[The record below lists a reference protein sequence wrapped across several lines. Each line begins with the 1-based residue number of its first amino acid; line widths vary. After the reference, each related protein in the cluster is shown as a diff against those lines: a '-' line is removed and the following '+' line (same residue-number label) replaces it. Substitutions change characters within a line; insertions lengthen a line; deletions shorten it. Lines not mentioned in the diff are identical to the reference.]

1 MKVKKYETEVA
12 GRALDVEFS
21 DLASQASGSVLVRYG
36 GTVVFATATIAREP
50 KSTASYF
57 PLSVDYEEKFY
68 AAGQI
73 LGSRFM
79 RREGRPSEEAVLTGR
94 LIDRT
99 LRPLFNHKIR
109 HDVQVVVMTLAIDG
123 DNDPDVPAILAASL
137 AVATSPIPW
146 DGPVS
151 PFRVALKD
159 GEVIL
164 NPAYE
169 DRKTTTLDLIA
180 CVKSGK
186 INMIEAG
193 ASEVPENDIV
203 RAIEKAMPEFER
215 LERFQKDIIAEVGKS
230 KMEIA
235 VPELPD
241 AAEELFKKHIAPH
254 LEDAIYGARD
264 KSEERSGVGEL
275 LKEWKKS
282 VEEQFGPPA
291 GGLAEPYFED
301 AVDVIVHKNILERDR
316 RPDGRKMNEV
326 RPLYAKAGAI
336 ERTHG
341 SGIFYRGE
349 THILTVATL
358 GAPSDVLLI
367 EGMEVQMKKRFMHH
381 YNFPPFSTGET
392 GRMGAPGRREI
403 GHGALAERAL
413 LPVIPPKE
421 IFPYTIRLVSEAMSS
436 NGSTSMSSTC
446 ASTLALMD
454 AGVPIKEPVAGI
466 AMGLMMESGGENNFK
481 VLTDIQGPEDHHG
494 DMDFKAAGTKNGI
507 TAIQMD
513 VKVEGIT
520 LKMLASTLKDALA
533 ARTKI
538 MSVMLEAIP
547 RHRDSISIYAP
558 RIISMQI
565 HPDKIRDVIGP
576 GGKVINKII
585 EDTGAEIDIEQ
596 TGEVFITARSKEAAE
611 KAQEIIKSI
620 TREFKVGEEIIG
632 TVSRLFEFGAMVEIA
647 PKQEGL
653 VHISELAPFRVG
665 KVRDIVN
672 IGDKVPVKIIEI
684 DEMGRVNLSIKQS
697 SGAANM
703 KYPPVSPNAS
713 RGGPPPADTGEGN
726 HFRPRHDR
734 R

>member
-1 MKVKKYETEVA
+1 MKITKYQTEVA
-12 GRALDVEFS
+12 GRTLEVEFS

-50 KSTASYF
+50 KSNASYF

-99 LRPLFNHKIR
+99 LRPLFNHTIR

-123 DNDPDVPAILAASL
+123 ENDPDVPAILAASL

-146 DGPVS
+146 SGPVT
-151 PFRVALKD
+151 PFRVALRN
-159 GEVIL
+159 GETIL
-164 NPAYE
+164 NPTYE
-169 DRKTTTLDLIA
+169 DRKTATLDLIA
-180 CVKSGK
+180 CVKGGK

-193 ASEVPENDIV
+193 ASEVPEADIL
-203 RAIEKAMPEFER
+203 RAVEESMSEFEKM
-215 LERFQKDIIAEVGKS
+215 EAFQKKIIKESGREKKGVA
-230 KMEIA
+230 I
-235 VPELPD
+235 PELPD
-241 AAEELFKKHIAPH
+241 AAEELFKKHVAPR
-254 LEDAIYGARD
+254 LEDAIYGAKD
-264 KSEERSGVGEL
+264 KSEERSDVGEL

-282 VEEQFGPPA
+282 VEEQFGGA
-291 GGLAEPYFED
+291 SAALAEPYFED
-301 AVDVIVHKNILERDR
+301 AVDALVHKNILERDR
-316 RPDGRKMNEV
+316 RPDGRAMNEV
-326 RPLYAKAGAI
+326 RPLFAKAGAI

-341 SGIFYRGE
+341 SAIFYRGE

-358 GAPSDVLLI
+358 GAPGDVLLI

-413 LPVIPPKE
+413 APVIPPKE

-436 NGSTSMSSTC
+436 NGSTSMGSTC
-446 ASTLALMD
+446 GSTLALMD

-466 AMGLMMESGGENNFK
+466 AMGLMMENENNYK

-494 DMDFKAAGTKNGI
+494 DMDFKAAGTKNGV

-520 LKMLASTLKDALA
+520 LDMLKDTLRDARA
-533 ARTKI
+533 ARMKI
-538 MSVMLEAIP
+538 MDVMLEAIP
-547 RHRDSISIYAP
+547 RPRDAISIYAP

-576 GGKVINKII
+576 GGKTINKII

-596 TGEVFITARSKEAAE
+596 TGDVFITARSKEAAE

-620 TREFKVGEEIIG
+620 TREFKVGEEFTG
-632 TVSRLFEFGAMVEIA
+632 KVSRIFEFGAMVEIA

-665 KVRDIVN
+665 KVRDIVD
-672 IGDKVPVKIIEI
+672 IGQEVPVKIIEI

-697 SGAANM
+697 SGAAQM

-713 RGGPPPADTGEGN
+713 RGGPPPADTGESGR
-726 HFRPRHDR
+726 FRPRR
-734 R
+734 A